1 MANMETIWNFVRP
14 VLIALLLVVLLL
26 RIFEDRLIFF
36 PNVYAPDEWNVQD
49 QGLPFE
55 DVFLTTEDGARI
67 HGWWAPAKEA
77 SSFAPSYALRA
88 TAGRKA
94 TEDKSAEQAP
104 QDAGQGAEAPFTIL
118 FLHGNAGNLT
128 NRTENIVFLTKLP
141 ANVLAIDYRR
151 YGRSEGPFPTEQ
163 GIYRDAQ
170 AAYDY
175 LTGERSIPPEQIVLL
190 GPSLGSAVAVDLA
203 SKNKVAG
210 LILEAGFPSVRRAA
224 QRVFPLPGVRFI
236 LRSRFD
242 SAAKLKDIHVPVL
255 VAHCTGDPVL
265 PFDLGEE
272 LFAAANQPKT
282 FVRFDEACHEPFYL
296 ADPEDYVTRLRAFL
310 QNLAKPKEV
319 KIE

>member
-1 MANMETIWNFVRP
+1 MANMETVWNLVRP
-14 VLIALLLVVLLL
+14 FLVALLLVVLLL

-36 PNVYAPDEWNVQD
+36 PNVYAPDDWNMKGM
-49 QGLPFE
+49 GLPFE
-55 DVFLTTEDGARI
+55 DVYLTTEDGARI

-77 SSFAPSYALRA
+77 GEANSEV
-88 TAGRKA
+88 G
-94 TEDKSAEQAP
+94 
-104 QDAGQGAEAPFTIL
+104 APFTIL

-141 ANVLAIDYRR
+141 ANVFAIDYRR
-151 YGRSEGPFPTEQ
+151 YGRSEGPFPTEE
-163 GIYRDAQ
+163 GVYRDAQ

-175 LTGERSIPPEQIVLL
+175 LTGERGIPPERIVLL

-203 SKNKVAG
+203 SKQKVAG

-224 QRVFPLPGVRFI
+224 QRVFPLPGIRFI

-282 FVRFDEACHEPFYL
+282 FVRYDDACHEPFYL
-296 ADPEDYVTRLRAFL
+296 ADPEDYATRLRAFL
-310 QNLAKPKEV
+310 QNLAKPKES
-319 KIE
+319 KIEG